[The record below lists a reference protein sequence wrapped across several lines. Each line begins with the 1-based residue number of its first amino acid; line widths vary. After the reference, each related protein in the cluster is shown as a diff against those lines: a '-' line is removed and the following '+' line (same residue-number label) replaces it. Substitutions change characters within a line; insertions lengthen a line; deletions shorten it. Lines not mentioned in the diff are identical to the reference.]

1 MLCLDVEHQAVTGSS
16 VQCQIRLKLSI
27 LLCTKL
33 CAFIH
38 PAQRKTRLSITKP
51 AVVGKA
57 GPGDSI
63 CVLQSVSSAIPCFAH
78 RCEDIVSRLS
88 KQT

>member
-1 MLCLDVEHQAVTGSS
+1 MTESS

-38 PAQRKTRLSITKP
+38 PAQRKTCLSITKP
-51 AVVGKA
+51 AVT
-57 GPGDSI
+57 GPAA
-63 CVLQSVSSAIPCFAH
+63 LQSVSSAVPLLIGV
-78 RCEDIVSRLS
+78 RILLVVDQNRRSR
-88 KQT
+88 